1 MQKIKRW
8 ALVTLGLGVLLI
20 VSMLASHLALTD
32 IWKGIEPNLSTEWS
46 IVRVGFVF
54 EVLFLISVYMMIR
67 RIFQL
72 KHTSRNTFL
81 F

>member
-1 MQKIKRW
+1 MKKIKRW
-8 ALVTLGLGVLLI
+8 ALLTLGLGALLI

-32 IWKGIEPNLSTEWS
+32 IWKGLEPNLSTEWG

-54 EVLFLISVYMMIR
+54 EVLFLLSVCMMIR

-72 KHTSRNTFL
+72 KHT
-81 F
+81 

>member
-8 ALVTLGLGVLLI
+8 ALVTLGFGVLLI

-32 IWKGIEPNLSTEWS
+32 IWKGIEPNLSTEWG

-54 EVLFLISVYMMIR
+54 EVLFLFSVFMMIR

-72 KHTSRNTFL
+72 EHT
-81 F
+81 

>member
-1 MQKIKRW
+1 MLKIRRW

-54 EVLFLISVYMMIR
+54 EVLFLLSVCMMIH

-72 KHTSRNTFL
+72 KHT
-81 F
+81 

>member
-8 ALVTLGLGVLLI
+8 ALVTLGLGGLLT

-54 EVLFLISVYMMIR
+54 EVLFLLSVYMMIR

-72 KHTSRNTFL
+72 KHT
-81 F
+81 

>member
-20 VSMLASHLALTD
+20 VSMLVSHLALTD

-54 EVLFLISVYMMIR
+54 EVLFLISVCMMIR

-72 KHTSRNTFL
+72 KHTKSTTV
-81 F
+81 

>member
-8 ALVTLGLGVLLI
+8 ALETLGQGVLLI

-46 IVRVGFVF
+46 IVRVGIVF
-54 EVLFLISVYMMIR
+54 EVLFLISVCMMIR

-72 KHTSRNTFL
+72 KHT
-81 F
+81 